1 MGEDGGS
8 ATFKKCMCNGRLFR
22 MPFNSLKCLILEGF
36 LCMAFEQVALN
47 LSSLPMGQKERG
59 KMKKKKNVRAMVS
72 IGMLSS
78 IAYLLMLLNFPIP
91 PFPNFLFI
99 DFSDLPALIAALI
112 FGPVAGIL
120 VEFFK
125 NGLDYIMTGSQTGVP
140 VGHIANF
147 LAGILFILPTYYV
160 YNKLKTRKGMTVALI
175 VGTIIMAVMMS
186 ILNYLF
192 ILPAYTALLKFPDMR
207 NLVVP
212 WILPFNILKGVIMST
227 IFMLLFI
234 RMQSWINK
242 STVIKN
248 A

>member
-1 MGEDGGS
+1 M
-8 ATFKKCMCNGRLFR
+8 K
-22 MPFNSLKCLILEGF
+22 
-36 LCMAFEQVALN
+36 
-47 LSSLPMGQKERG
+47 
-59 KMKKKKNVRAMVS
+59 KMKVKAIVS

-78 IAYLLMLLNFPIP
+78 IAYLLMLLNFPLP

-99 DFSDLPALIAALI
+99 DFSDIPPLIAALI

-125 NGLDYIMTGSQTGVP
+125 NVLNYLMTGSQTGIP

-147 LAGILFILPTYYV
+147 LAGILFILPTYYL

-175 VGTIIMAVMMS
+175 VGTLTMAVMMS
-186 ILNYLF
+186 ILNYFL

-212 WILPFNILKGVIMST
+212 AILPFNIVKGVIMSS

-234 RMQSWINK
+234 RMQAWIK
-242 STVIKN
+242 KFSMIKN

>member
-1 MGEDGGS
+1 M
-8 ATFKKCMCNGRLFR
+8 
-22 MPFNSLKCLILEGF
+22 
-36 LCMAFEQVALN
+36 
-47 LSSLPMGQKERG
+47 
-59 KMKKKKNVRAMVS
+59 KMKKKTSVRASVS

-78 IAYLLMLLNFPIP
+78 IAYLLMLLNFPLP

-125 NGLDYIMTGSQTGVP
+125 NTLDYLMTGSQTGVP
-140 VGHIANF
+140 IGHIANF
-147 LAGILFILPTYYV
+147 LAGIMFILPAYYI
-160 YNKLKTRKGMTVALI
+160 YNKIKTKKGMTIALI
-175 VGTIIMAVMMS
+175 AGTLIMAVMMS

-192 ILPAYTALLKFPDMR
+192 ILPAYTALLNFPDMR

-212 WILPFNILKGVIMST
+212 WILPFNILKGVIMSS

-234 RMQSWINK
+234 RMQAWINK
-242 STVIKN
+242 YSMMKN

>member
-1 MGEDGGS
+1 
-8 ATFKKCMCNGRLFR
+8 
-22 MPFNSLKCLILEGF
+22 
-36 LCMAFEQVALN
+36 
-47 LSSLPMGQKERG
+47 
-59 KMKKKKNVRAMVS
+59 MKKKMSVKAIVS

-78 IAYLLMLLNFPIP
+78 IAYLLMLINFPLP

-99 DFSDLPALIAALI
+99 DFSDIPASII

-125 NGLDYIMTGSQTGVP
+125 NVLNYVATGSATGIP

-147 LAGILFILPTYYV
+147 LAGILFVLPTYFV
-160 YNKLKTRKGMTVALI
+160 YNKMKTRKGMTLALI
-175 VGTIIMAVMMS
+175 VGTLIMAIMMS

-192 ILPAYTALLKFPDMR
+192 ILPAYTSLLQFPDMR

-212 WILPFNILKGVIMST
+212 AILPFNIIKGIMMSS

-242 STVIKN
+242 LTIVKS